1 MLSQRRMR
9 LLAVVVFTLIVIA
22 LYYSR
27 DSHQEQNQKFYK
39 STVAAIE
46 AQKEAAELE
55 KTAAKQRPAHR
66 KPAEKPPPIDDDT
79 MRPATPKNPDD
90 TEEISI
96 AGRTKITVPKNR
108 DDPVQQGSES
118 PSNPQ
123 ADDKTQADHKTPQ
136 ADDTPKTDDAPEG
149 DAKTELNSILKRAPI
164 IIFSKSYCPFSARA
178 KFLLLNRYSIV
189 PAPFVVELDKHPLG
203 PQLQTIVAEKTGRR
217 TVPNVLVNG
226 KSIGGGD
233 DVTALD
239 ESDEL
244 VTTLKDLGGKWIQEV
259 TRHEAG
265 P

>member
-1 MLSQRRMR
+1 MLSPRRMR
-9 LLAVVVFTLIVIA
+9 LLAVVVFTLIVIT

-46 AQKEAAELE
+46 AQKGAAGLE
-55 KTAAKQRPAHR
+55 TTAARQNPER
-66 KPAEKPPPIDDDT
+66 KKPPVEKPPPIDDDT

-96 AGRTKITVPKNR
+96 AGRTKMTVPKNR
-108 DDPVQQGSES
+108 NDPAQQGSGS

-123 ADDKTQADHKTPQ
+123 ADDTTPQ
-136 ADDTPKTDDAPEG
+136 ADDTPKTDDAPEEG
-149 DAKTELNSILKRAPI
+149 EAKSELNSILKRAPI

-203 PQLQTIVAEKTGRR
+203 PQLQNMLAEKTGRR

-244 VTTLKDLGGKWIQEV
+244 VSTLKDLGGKWIQEV
-259 TRHEAG
+259 NRQGTAPG
-265 P
+265 I